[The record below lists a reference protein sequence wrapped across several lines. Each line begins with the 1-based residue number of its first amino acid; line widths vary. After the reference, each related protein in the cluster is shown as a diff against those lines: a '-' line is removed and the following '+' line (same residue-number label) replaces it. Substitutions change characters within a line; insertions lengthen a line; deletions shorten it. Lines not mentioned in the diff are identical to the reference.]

1 MESDSKGNIISINKI
16 NSKDKLY
23 LSPGMTDESV
33 AFVYCLWAFTKSPQI
48 LCMEEIMALK
58 VTAENF
64 QQEVLES
71 DKPVLVDFWA
81 SWCGPCQMMSPVIDE
96 LAEEMKGSVKICKVN
111 VDDESDL
118 AQKYAIMSIPAF
130 FIFKGGKKVADTLGA
145 RSKEDMKAFIEQT
158 I

>member
-1 MESDSKGNIISINKI
+1 
-16 NSKDKLY
+16 
-23 LSPGMTDESV
+23 
-33 AFVYCLWAFTKSPQI
+33 
-48 LCMEEIMALK
+48 MALK

-111 VDDESDL
+111 VDAEPEL
-118 AQKYAIMSIPAF
+118 AQKYAVMSIPAF

>member
-1 MESDSKGNIISINKI
+1 
-16 NSKDKLY
+16 
-23 LSPGMTDESV
+23 
-33 AFVYCLWAFTKSPQI
+33 
-48 LCMEEIMALK
+48 MALK

-64 QQEVLES
+64 QQEVLAS